1 MDRLALLRPY
11 LVATSFIVLG
21 SAIVAMCFLAI
32 IALFS

>member
-1 MDRLALLRPY
+1 MDRSAPLRLY
-11 LVATSFIVLG
+11 VVATSFIILG